1 MKLDSLEF
9 VQEPCD
15 DAERWM
21 KSQRS
26 LKSAWKNCKH
36 GTWMLWAIL
45 FSTKATKLT
54 EEQKD
59 ALVVW
64 LRKNIYASASA
75 YAYADAYSSVY
86 ASAYAY
92 ADADADGKIAN
103 WIRANIEYPL

>member
-1 MKLDSLEF
+1 
-9 VQEPCD
+9 
-15 DAERWM
+15 
-21 KSQRS
+21 
-26 LKSAWKNCKH
+26 
-36 GTWMLWAIL
+36 MLWAIL

-64 LRKNIYASASA
+64 LRKNIYASASASTSAYAYAYSSVYAYAYAYSSVYASA